1 MILQKAEALENDLG
15 SLSKVT
21 LAKGCYADRLAPDA
35 SLYVSAGDPRMD
47 LSRLEINR
55 RTALLTSAAIA
66 ANVINPMRAFAQET
80 PRKGGVFNVHY
91 GAEQRQLNPSIQ
103 ASTGVYIIGGKIQE
117 NLVDLD
123 AQGQPVGVLAE
134 SWEAT
139 PDGKTVTFKL
149 RKGITWHDGKP
160 FTSEDVAFTAM
171 NMWKKILNYGSTL
184 QLFLTSVD
192 TPDPQTAIFR
202 YERPMP
208 LNLLLRALPDLGYV
222 SAKHLYESGDIRQ
235 NPTNLAPV
243 GTGPFKFVKYER
255 GQYIIADRN
264 PDYWRPNAPYLDRIV
279 WKVITDR
286 AAAAAQMEAG
296 ELHYSPFSGLTI
308 SDMARLGKDKRF
320 IVSTKGNEGNARTN
334 TIEFN
339 FRRKELSDIRVRRA
353 IAHAINVPFFIENF
367 LGDFAKL
374 GTGPI
379 PSTST
384 DFYPGPNTPQYPYD
398 KAKAIALLD
407 EAGFKAS
414 GGNRFAL
421 KLLPAPWGEDISLW
435 STFIQQS
442 LGEVGIQVDIVRND
456 GGGFLKQVYDDHA
469 FDLATGWHQYRN
481 DPAVSTTVWYR
492 SGQPKGAPWTN
503 QWGWEDKTVDATIDN
518 AATEVDPLKRKAL
531 YADFVKEVNTELPV
545 WMPIEQIFVT
555 VITAKARNHSNT
567 PRWGSASWHD
577 LWLTA

>member
-1 MILQKAEALENDLG
+1 
-15 SLSKVT
+15 
-21 LAKGCYADRLAPDA
+21 
-35 SLYVSAGDPRMD
+35 MD
-47 LSRLEINR
+47 LTRFEINR

-80 PRKGGVFNVHY
+80 PKKGGVFNVHY

-117 NLVDLD
+117 NLIDLD
-123 AQGQPVGVLAE
+123 ANGQPVGVLAE
-134 SWEAT
+134 SWEGS
-139 PDGKTVTFKL
+139 PDGKTITFKL
-149 RKGITWHDGKP
+149 RKGVTWHDGKP
-160 FTSEDVAFTAM
+160 FTSADVEFTAM

-184 QLFLTSVD
+184 QLFLTAVE
-192 TPDPQTAIFR
+192 TPDPQTAIFK

-208 LNLLLRALPDLGYV
+208 LNLLLRALPDLGYI
-222 SAKHLYESGDIRQ
+222 SAKHLYESGDIRS
-235 NPTNLAPV
+235 NPINLAPV

-264 PDYWRPNAPYLDRIV
+264 ADYWRPNAPYLDRIV
-279 WKVITDR
+279 WRVITDR
-286 AAAAAQMEAG
+286 AAASAQMEAG

-339 FRRKELSDIRVRRA
+339 FRRKELSDIKVRRA
-353 IAHAINVPFFIENF
+353 IAHAINVPFFIDNF

-398 KAKAIALLD
+398 KAKASALLD
-407 EAGFKAS
+407 EAGFKAGA
-414 GGNRFAL
+414 GGTRFSL

-442 LGEVGIQVDIVRND
+442 LGEIGIPVEIVRND

-503 QWGWEDKTVDATIDN
+503 QWNWTDAAVDKTIDD
-518 AATEVDPLKRKAL
+518 AATEVDPAKRKAL
-531 YADFVKEVNTELPV
+531 YAQFVKEVNTELPV

-567 PRWGSASWHD
+567 PRWGSSSWHD
-577 LWLTA
+577 LWLSA

>member
-1 MILQKAEALENDLG
+1 
-15 SLSKVT
+15 
-21 LAKGCYADRLAPDA
+21 
-35 SLYVSAGDPRMD
+35 MD
-47 LSRLEINR
+47 LTRLQINR

-80 PRKGGVFNVHY
+80 PKKGGVFNVHY

-103 ASTGVYIIGGKIQE
+103 ASTGVYIISGKIQE

-123 AQGQPVGVLAE
+123 ASGKPVGVLAE
-134 SWEAT
+134 SWEAS
-139 PDGKTVTFKL
+139 PDGKTITFKL
-149 RKGITWHDGKP
+149 RKGVTWHDGKP
-160 FTSEDVAFTAM
+160 FTSADVEFTAM

-184 QLFLTSVD
+184 QLFLTAVE
-192 TPDPQTAIFR
+192 TPDPQTAIFK

-208 LNLLLRALPDLGYV
+208 LNLLLRALPDLGYI
-222 SAKHLYESGDIRQ
+222 SAKHLYESGDIRP

-279 WKVITDR
+279 WRVITDR

-308 SDMARLGKDKRF
+308 SDMARLAKDKRF
-320 IVSTKGNEGNARTN
+320 VVSTKGNEGNARTN
-334 TIEFN
+334 TH
-339 FRRKELSDIRVRRA
+339 RVQL
-353 IAHAINVPFFIENF
+353 PPQ
-367 LGDFAKL
+367 
-374 GTGPI
+374 GTVRH
-379 PSTST
+379 
-384 DFYPGPNTPQYPYD
+384 PGPPRDRARDQRAVLHRQLPRRLRQARHRPD
-398 KAKAIALLD
+398 PLDLDGFLSRAEHAAISLRQGQGRGAARRGRLQ
-407 EAGFKAS
+407 
-414 GGNRFAL
+414 GGPGGTRFSL

-442 LGEVGIQVDIVRND
+442 LGEIGIPVEIVRND
-456 GGGFLKQVYDDHA
+456 GGGFLKQVYDEHA

-503 QWGWEDKTVDATIDN
+503 QWNWTDAAVDKTIDD
-518 AATEVDPLKRKAL
+518 AATEVDPAKRKAL
-531 YADFVKEVNTELPV
+531 YAQFVKEVNTELPV

-555 VITAKARNHSNT
+555 VISAKARNHSNT
-567 PRWGSASWHD
+567 PRWGSSSWHD
-577 LWLTA
+577 LWLSA

>member
-1 MILQKAEALENDLG
+1 
-15 SLSKVT
+15 
-21 LAKGCYADRLAPDA
+21 
-35 SLYVSAGDPRMD
+35 MD
-47 LSRLEINR
+47 LTRLDISR

-66 ANVINPMRAFAQET
+66 ANVVNPLRALAEET

-123 AQGQPVGVLAE
+123 ANGQPVGVLAE
-134 SWEAT
+134 SWEAS
-139 PDGKTVTFKL
+139 PDGKTVTFRL

-171 NMWKKILNYGSTL
+171 QMWKKILNYGSTL

-208 LNLLLRALPDLGYV
+208 LHLLLRALPDLGYV
-222 SAKHLYESGDIRQ
+222 SAKHLYDSGDIRQ
-235 NPTNLAPV
+235 NPSNLAPV

-279 WKVITDR
+279 WRVITDR

-320 IVSTKGNEGNARTN
+320 VVSTKGNEGNARTN
-334 TIEFN
+334 TLEFN
-339 FRRKELSDIRVRRA
+339 FRRKELSDIRVRQA
-353 IAHAINVPFFIENF
+353 IAHAINVPFFIDNF

-384 DFYPGPNTPQYPYD
+384 DFYPGADTPQYPYD
-398 KAKAIALLD
+398 KAKAAALLD
-407 EAGFKAS
+407 EAGYKPGA
-414 GGNRFAL
+414 GGARFSL
-421 KLLPAPWGEDISLW
+421 RLLPAPWGEDISLW

-442 LGEVGIQVDIVRND
+442 LSEVGIPVEIVRND
-456 GGGFLKQVYDDHA
+456 GGGFLKQVYDEHA

-503 QWGWEDKTVDATIDN
+503 QWGWEDSKVDKTIDD
-518 AATEVDPLKRKAL
+518 AATEVDPVKRKAL
-531 YADFVKEVNTELPV
+531 YAEFVKEVNTELPV

-555 VITAKARNHSNT
+555 VISAKARNHSNT
-567 PRWGSASWHD
+567 PRWGSTSWHD
-577 LWLTA
+577 LWLSA

>member
-1 MILQKAEALENDLG
+1 
-15 SLSKVT
+15 
-21 LAKGCYADRLAPDA
+21 
-35 SLYVSAGDPRMD
+35 
-47 LSRLEINR
+47 
-55 RTALLTSAAIA
+55 
-66 ANVINPMRAFAQET
+66 MRAFAQET

-117 NLVDLD
+117 HLVDLD
-123 AQGQPVGVLAE
+123 ANGQPVGVLAE
-134 SWEAT
+134 SWEAS

-149 RKGITWHDGKP
+149 RQGVTWHDGKP
-160 FTSEDVAFTAM
+160 FTSADVEFTAM

-184 QLFLTSVD
+184 QLFLTAVD
-192 TPDPQTAIFR
+192 TPDAADRDLQIRAADAAEPAAA
-202 YERPMP
+202 RPARP
-208 LNLLLRALPDLGYV
+208 RLHL
-222 SAKHLYESGDIRQ
+222 AKHLYEGGDIRQ

-255 GQYIIADRN
+255 GQYVIADRN
-264 PDYWRPNAPYLDRIV
+264 ENYWRPNAPYLDRIV
-279 WKVITDR
+279 WRVITDR

-308 SDMARLGKDKRF
+308 SDLARLGKDKRF

-334 TIEFN
+334 TLEFN
-339 FRRKELSDIRVRRA
+339 FRRKELSDIKVRRA

-379 PSTST
+379 PSIST
-384 DFYPGPNTPQYPYD
+384 DFYPAANTPQYPYD
-398 KAKAIALLD
+398 KAKAAALLD
-407 EAGFKAS
+407 EAGFKAGR
-414 GGNRFAL
+414 GGTRFSL

-442 LGEVGIQVDIVRND
+442 LGEIGIPVEIVRND
-456 GGGFLKQVYDDHA
+456 GGGFLKQVYDEHA
-469 FDLATGWHQYRN
+469 FDIATGWHQYRN

-503 QWGWEDKTVDATIDN
+503 QWGWKDKPSTRSSTMPRPKSTRPSARRST
-518 AATEVDPLKRKAL
+518 PSSSRK
-531 YADFVKEVNTELPV
+531 
-545 WMPIEQIFVT
+545 
-555 VITAKARNHSNT
+555 
-567 PRWGSASWHD
+567 
-577 LWLTA
+577 

>member
-1 MILQKAEALENDLG
+1 MGL
-15 SLSKVT
+15 T
-21 LAKGCYADRLAPDA
+21 RLA
-35 SLYVSAGDPRMD
+35 
-47 LSRLEINR
+47 INR
-55 RTALLTSAAIA
+55 RTALMTSAAIA
-66 ANVINPMRAFAQET
+66 ANVLNPMRAFAQET

-103 ASTGVYIIGGKIQE
+103 ASTGVYIISGKIQE

-123 AQGQPVGVLAE
+123 ANGKPVGVLAE
-134 SWEAT
+134 SWEAS

-149 RKGITWHDGKP
+149 RKGVTWHDGKP
-160 FTSEDVAFTAM
+160 FTSADVEFTAM
-171 NMWKKILNYGSTL
+171 QMWKKILNYGSTL
-184 QLFLTSVD
+184 QLFLTAVD

-208 LNLLLRALPDLGYV
+208 LNLLLRALPDLGYI

-255 GQYIIADRN
+255 GQYVIADRN

-279 WKVITDR
+279 WRVITDR

-308 SDMARLGKDKRF
+308 SDLARLAKDKRF
-320 IVSTKGNEGNARTN
+320 VVSTKGNEGNARTN
-334 TIEFN
+334 TLEFN

-353 IAHAINVPFFIENF
+353 IAHAINVPFFIDNF

-384 DFYPGPNTPQYPYD
+384 DFYPGANTPQYPYD
-398 KAKAIALLD
+398 KAKAAALLD
-407 EAGFKAS
+407 EAGYKS
-414 GGNRFAL
+414 GAGGTRFSL
-421 KLLPAPWGEDISLW
+421 RLLPAPWGEDISLW

-442 LGEVGIQVDIVRND
+442 LSEVGITVEIVRND
-456 GGGFLKQVYDDHA
+456 GGGFLKQVYGEHA

-503 QWGWEDKTVDATIDN
+503 QWGWEDKTVDKTIDD
-518 AATEVDPLKRKAL
+518 AATEIDPVKRKAL
-531 YADFVKEVNTELPV
+531 YAEFVKEVNTELPV

-555 VITAKARNHSNT
+555 TIIAKARNHSNT
-567 PRWGSASWHD
+567 PRWGSSSWHD
-577 LWLTA
+577 LWLSA

>member
-1 MILQKAEALENDLG
+1 MEI
-15 SLSKVT
+15 T
-21 LAKGCYADRLAPDA
+21 
-35 SLYVSAGDPRMD
+35 
-47 LSRLEINR
+47 RLEINR

-66 ANVINPMRAFAQET
+66 ANVLNPIRAFAQET

-123 AQGQPVGVLAE
+123 GSGQPVGVLAE

-139 PDGKTVTFKL
+139 PDGKTITFKL
-149 RKGITWHDGKP
+149 RKGVTWHDGKP
-160 FTSEDVAFTAM
+160 FTSVDVEFSAM
-171 NMWKKILNYGSTL
+171 QMWKKILNYGSTL
-184 QLFLTSVD
+184 QLFLTAVD
-192 TPDPQTAIFR
+192 TPDAQTAVFR

-208 LNLLLRALPDLGYV
+208 LNLLLRALPDLGYI
-222 SAKHLYESGDIRQ
+222 SPKHLYESGDIRQ
-235 NPTNLAPV
+235 NPNNLSPI

-255 GQYIIADRN
+255 GQYVIADRN

-279 WKVITDR
+279 WRVITDR

-296 ELHYSPFSGLTI
+296 EIHYSPFSGLTI
-308 SDMARLGKDKRF
+308 SDMARLSKDKRF

-353 IAHAINVPFFIENF
+353 IAHAINVPFFIDNF

-384 DFYPGPNTPQYPYD
+384 DFFPGPNTPQYPYD
-398 KAKAIALLD
+398 KAKAAALLD
-407 EAGFKAS
+407 EAGFKSGS
-414 GGNRFAL
+414 GGNRFTL

-435 STFIQQS
+435 ATFIQQS
-442 LGEVGIQVDIVRND
+442 LSEVGIQVENVRND
-456 GGGFLKQVYDDHA
+456 GGGFLKQVYDEHA

-503 QWGWEDKTVDATIDN
+503 QWGWEDAAIDKVIDN
-518 AATEVDPLKRKAL
+518 AATEIDPVKRKAL
-531 YADFVKEVNTELPV
+531 YAEFVKEANTELPV

-555 VITAKARNHSNT
+555 VINARARNHSNT
-567 PRWGSASWHD
+567 PRWGSTSWHD
-577 LWLTA
+577 LWLAA

>member
-1 MILQKAEALENDLG
+1 MAF
-15 SLSKVT
+15 T
-21 LAKGCYADRLAPDA
+21 
-35 SLYVSAGDPRMD
+35 
-47 LSRLEINR
+47 RLEINR
-55 RTALLTSAAIA
+55 RTALITSAAIA
-66 ANVINPMRAFAQET
+66 TNVIAPMRAFAQGT

-123 AQGQPVGVLAE
+123 GNGQPVGVLAE
-134 SWEAT
+134 SWEAS
-139 PDGKTVTFKL
+139 PDGKTITFKL
-149 RKGITWHDGKP
+149 RKGVTWHDGKP
-160 FTSEDVAFTAM
+160 FTSADVEFTAM
-171 NMWKKILNYGSTL
+171 QIWKKILNYGSTL
-184 QLFLTSVD
+184 QLFLTAVD
-192 TPDPQTAIFR
+192 TPDLQTAIFR

-222 SAKHLYESGDIRQ
+222 SAKHLYETGDIRQ

-279 WKVITDR
+279 WRVVTDR

-308 SDMARLGKDKRF
+308 SDMARLGKNPRF

-339 FRRKELSDIRVRRA
+339 FRRKELSDVRVRRA
-353 IAHAINVPFFIENF
+353 IAHAINVPFFIDNF

-384 DFYPGPNTPQYPYD
+384 DFYPGPNVPQYSYD
-398 KAKAIALLD
+398 KAKAAALLN
-407 EAGFKAS
+407 EAGFKPGA
-414 GGNRFAL
+414 GGTRFSL
-421 KLLPAPWGEDISLW
+421 RLLPAPWGEDISLW

-442 LGEVGIQVDIVRND
+442 LSEVGIPVEIVRND
-456 GGGFLKQVYDDHA
+456 GGGFLKQVYDEHA

-503 QWGWEDKTVDATIDN
+503 QWGWEDSAVDRTIDA
-518 AATEVDPLKRKAL
+518 AATEVDPVKRKAL
-531 YADFVKEVNTELPV
+531 YAEFVKEVNTELPV

-555 VITAKARNHSNT
+555 VISAKARNHSNT

-577 LWLTA
+577 LWLSA

>member
-1 MILQKAEALENDLG
+1 MN
-15 SLSKVT
+15 S
-21 LAKGCYADRLAPDA
+21 
-35 SLYVSAGDPRMD
+35 
-47 LSRLEINR
+47 SRFEISR

-66 ANVINPMRAFAQET
+66 ANVVNPLRAFAEET

-91 GAEQRQLNPSIQ
+91 GAEQRQLNPSLQ

-123 AQGQPVGVLAE
+123 ANGQPVGVLAE

-184 QLFLTSVD
+184 QLFLTAVD

-222 SAKHLYESGDIRQ
+222 SAKHIYESGDIRQ
-235 NPTNLAPV
+235 NPANLAPI

-255 GQYIIADRN
+255 GQYIIAERN
-264 PDYWRPNAPYLDRIV
+264 ADYWRPNAPYLDRIV

-334 TIEFN
+334 TLEFN
-339 FRRKELSDIRVRRA
+339 VRRKELADVKVRRA

-384 DFYPGPNTPQYPYD
+384 DFYPGANTPQYPYD
-398 KAKAIALLD
+398 KAKAAALLD
-407 EAGFKAS
+407 EAGYKPGA
-414 GGNRFAL
+414 GGTRFSL
-421 KLLPAPWGEDISLW
+421 RLLPAPWGEDISLW
-435 STFIQQS
+435 STFLQQS
-442 LGEVGIQVDIVRND
+442 LGEVGIAIEIVRND
-456 GGGFLKQVYDDHA
+456 GGGFLKQVYDEHA

-503 QWGWEDKTVDATIDN
+503 QWGWDDAKIDKIIDD
-518 AATEVDPLKRKAL
+518 AATEVDPAKRKAL
-531 YADFVKEVNTELPV
+531 YADFVREANTELPV

-567 PRWGSASWHD
+567 PRWGSSSWHD
-577 LWLTA
+577 LWLSA